1 MNEAEAMVAPFSCY
15 SISTALRPGY
25 RDNAGSPART
35 WFTNRIQMHYIAV
48 MKTNVLPIRAD
59 DELLDLITKAS
70 KITRLNKSEV
80 TRQSIRLGAAELVR
94 RYATGKPSLVEYLA
108 DFRGLEIPKCR
119 YRIKHRS

>member
-1 MNEAEAMVAPFSCY
+1 
-15 SISTALRPGY
+15 
-25 RDNAGSPART
+25 
-35 WFTNRIQMHYIAV
+35 MHYIAV
-48 MKTNVLPIRAD
+48 IKTNVLPVRAD

-108 DFRGLEIPKCR
+108 DFRGLEIPKRR
-119 YRIKHRS
+119 YRIKRRS